1 MILADNDL
9 MVSNIKLSKVKSSVV
24 EEASAVGAILY
35 AQLLSLGN
43 ISFFE
48 NNNLFDSEIYQ

>member
-1 MILADNDL
+1 

-24 EEASAVGAILY
+24 EEAFAVGAILY

-48 NNNLFDSEIYQ
+48 NNNLFDSEIYQWQD